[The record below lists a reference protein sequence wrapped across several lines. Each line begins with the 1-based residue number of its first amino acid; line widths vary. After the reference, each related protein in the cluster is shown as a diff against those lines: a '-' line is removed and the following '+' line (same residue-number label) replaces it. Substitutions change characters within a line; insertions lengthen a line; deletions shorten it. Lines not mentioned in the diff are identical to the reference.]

1 MSKNKITVLLV
12 EDEQTLAMI
21 IKDTLEENDFI
32 IHTANDGEEG
42 LSLFFELHPDVL
54 VADVMMPK
62 MDGFEMVRRI
72 RQTDKQT
79 PVLFLTARSAINDVV
94 EGFELGA
101 NDYLKKPFGIQELI
115 IRIKA
120 LMGKAFLFTE
130 NKVANHF
137 EIGSYLFDPVAQ
149 TLLHAGTRQELSHR
163 ESEILK
169 KDSIGRA
176 VLLPPEQKQP
186 LNMDKEGFILP
197 DMNITPNDRKPT
209 IQTDS
214 MTLHISPPEF
224 MDTPWP
230 TPRLGTSFDPF
241 SRDYNR
247 SDIFGINANSY
258 LSTYSLHNTY
268 PTMGTHIQ
276 VGAIYTYAPNERWE
290 LSGGLF
296 SAKYTM
302 PSFQHGAR
310 NDFGFSGSAAYRINK
325 FLRIRAFGEYS
336 VNGERN
342 ASQGYL
348 TPIYPQSGYGMMLE
362 IKFNDYIELHGGMEP
377 SYTPMNRKRETAP
390 VVYPVIKLKR

>member
-1 MSKNKITVLLV
+1 
-12 EDEQTLAMI
+12 
-21 IKDTLEENDFI
+21 
-32 IHTANDGEEG
+32 
-42 LSLFFELHPDVL
+42 
-54 VADVMMPK
+54 
-62 MDGFEMVRRI
+62 
-72 RQTDKQT
+72 
-79 PVLFLTARSAINDVV
+79 
-94 EGFELGA
+94 
-101 NDYLKKPFGIQELI
+101 
-115 IRIKA
+115 
-120 LMGKAFLFTE
+120 
-130 NKVANHF
+130 
-137 EIGSYLFDPVAQ
+137 
-149 TLLHAGTRQELSHR
+149 
-163 ESEILK
+163 
-169 KDSIGRA
+169 
-176 VLLPPEQKQP
+176 
-186 LNMDKEGFILP
+186 MDKEGFILP

-310 NDFGFSGSAAYRINK
+310 NDFVLAVRPLTGLINFCVYGLSANI
-325 FLRIRAFGEYS
+325 L
-336 VNGERN
+336 
-342 ASQGYL
+342 
-348 TPIYPQSGYGMMLE
+348 
-362 IKFNDYIELHGGMEP
+362 
-377 SYTPMNRKRETAP
+377 
-390 VVYPVIKLKR
+390 